1 MAILG
6 QAKPSDTN
14 NAVLYTVTTR
24 VKLQKIVV
32 CNNTGTAA
40 GARVF
45 IDDNG
50 TDATTAEAIIYDK
63 DVPLNDYIEMD
74 LDKVTLSTPTG
85 TVTVRSETGDALTF
99 TLFGEEDLT

>member
-1 MAILG
+1 MAVLA
-6 QAKPSDTN
+6 QAMPTDTN

-24 VKLQKIVV
+24 VKLQKLVI
-32 CNNTGTAA
+32 CNNNA
-40 GARVF
+40 GPQKARVF

-50 TDATTAEAIIYDK
+50 TTATTATAIMYDK
-63 DVPLNDYIEMD
+63 SVPTIDYIEMD

-85 TVTVRSETGDALTF
+85 TITVQSETGNALTF